1 MEPMLSSKS
10 SPIVIVGAGVFGLST
25 AIHLAERGYTNV
37 KVLDRQAYH
46 QTQYRYKNGCDSAS
60 AGYGTLDVQSGFVYA
75 DKACHFA
82 RHKAECLGVKF
93 DLGSLRGAFSGF
105 LEDVNGHITGVK
117 TADGAS
123 HTSELTIMACGG
135 WTPGLLPQL
144 DHLCETTAGSVF
156 MFQLPPDEALWNKFA
171 PGNFPTWSFDI
182 RRGRYGG
189 LYGFARDPDGVVKIG
204 YRGTKFTNPQVQPDG
219 TVRSVAVTRW
229 TQHAIHSVPE
239 IASRT
244 IQKFVREQLPE
255 LLDCATTTR
264 LCWYTDSYDNH
275 FVIDFVPQKR
285 GLMVAT
291 GGSGHGFKFL
301 PNLGEHVVDRIEGKT
316 NGFLEDWKWRARDA
330 GVKPYNSIMEGVES
344 DRSLWRQPLVNLNC
358 AAKQHSRL

>member
-10 SPIVIVGAGVFGLST
+10 SPIAIMGAGVFGLCT

-37 KVLDRQAYH
+37 KVLDRQAYQ
-46 QTQYRYKNGCDSAS
+46 QTQYRYKDGCDSVS
-60 AGYGTLDVQSGFVYA
+60 ADINKIIRAAYGSQFGHQTLALDAIAKWKKWNEEIRSGKCVSNLISSRRTLSRAWTEWVYG
-75 DKACHFA
+75 KLNSTC
-82 RHKAECLGVKF
+82 
-93 DLGSLRGAFSGF
+93 
-105 LEDVNGHITGVK
+105 
-117 TADGAS
+117 
-123 HTSELTIMACGG
+123 
-135 WTPGLLPQL
+135 
-144 DHLCETTAGSVF
+144 TTAGSVV

-171 PGNFPTWSFDI
+171 PDNFPTWSY
-182 RRGRYGG
+182 GR
-189 LYGFARDPDGVVKIG
+189 LYGFARGPDGSVKIG
-204 YRGTKFTNPQVQPDG
+204 YRGTKFTNPQVQPDS
-219 TVRSVAVTRW
+219 TVRSVPVTRW

-255 LLDCATTTR
+255 LIDCATTTTR

-275 FVIDFVPQKR
+275 FVIDVVPQKR

-316 NGFLEDWKWRARDA
+316 NGFLEYWKWRARDA

-358 AAKQHSRL
+358 ATKQYSGL